1 MKKTIKR
8 ILLGILFVL
17 IAGIVV
23 YYPKLK
29 TVWLT
34 MHFFEEDVIV
44 DHFTGM
50 NKIWQTS
57 QVDKSTNPFIFPQAA
72 PLKWPESFSYEGKT
86 YDSRAFLDSS
96 YTTGFLVLQDDS
108 LRFEQYY
115 LGHSPST
122 QHISWSMA
130 KSYVSALFGI
140 AMEEGY
146 IKSIE
151 QKVEEYLPELKG
163 SGYEGVRI
171 KDVLQMS
178 SGVRFN
184 EDYGDLSSDIN
195 RWGRSFAWGSSQ
207 DKFAA
212 TLVREREPGTYNH
225 YVSINTHVLGMIL
238 VKATGQ
244 SLTQYLHDKLWQ
256 PLGCEYD
263 AYWLIDDYGM
273 EMALGGLNVCLR
285 DYARIGQLFLH
296 EGNWNGK
303 QIVPSAWMKAS
314 VTPDAP
320 HLMPGKNEQSAH
332 QGFGYGYQWWVPE
345 GDEGEFMAMGIYN
358 QYIYI
363 NPTTHTVIAKN
374 SANPHFND
382 KSYVWSRASSHLE
395 LFRAIAH
402 GFAEKDALRKLEE
415 LTQIGTD

>member
-8 ILLGILFVL
+8 IFLGILFVL
-17 IAGIVV
+17 IAGVVV

-29 TVWLT
+29 TVWMTLS
-34 MHFFEEDVIV
+34 FFEEDVIV

-50 NKIWQTS
+50 NKIWHSSEVEKSS
-57 QVDKSTNPFIFPQAA
+57 QPFYFPKAA
-72 PLKWPESFSYEGKT
+72 ELEWPQSISYGGEE
-86 YDSRAFLDSS
+86 YDARAFLDSS
-96 YTTGFLVLQDDS
+96 HTTGFLVIHDDS

-115 LGHSPST
+115 RGHSEST
-122 QHISWSMA
+122 RHISWSVA
-130 KSYVSALFGI
+130 KSYVSALFGM
-140 AMEEGY
+140 ALADGD

-178 SGVRFN
+178 TGVRFN

-212 TLVREREPGTYNH
+212 SLVREREPGTYNH

-238 VKATGQ
+238 VKATGK
-244 SLTQYLHDKLWQ
+244 SLTEYLHEKLWE
-256 PLGCEYD
+256 PLGCEFN
-263 AYWLIDDYGM
+263 AYWLRDDYEM

-285 DYARIGQLFLH
+285 DYAKIGQLFLH
-296 EGNWNGK
+296 DGNWQGK
-303 QIVPSAWMKAS
+303 QIVPKAWVKAS
-314 VTPDAP
+314 VAPDAP

-332 QGFGYGYQWWVPE
+332 QGFGYGFQWWVPD
-345 GDEGEFMAMGIYN
+345 GDEGEFMAMGVYN
-358 QYIYI
+358 QYIYV
-363 NPTTHTVIAKN
+363 NPTTGTVIVKN
-374 SANPHFND
+374 SANPHYND
-382 KSYVWSRASSHLE
+382 KSYIWSRASSHLE
-395 LFRAIAH
+395 LFRAIAR
-402 GFAEKDALRKLEE
+402 GLEAKSE
-415 LTQIGTD
+415 SKSEEEPVSQTPS

>member
-1 MKKTIKR
+1 MKKAIKKF
-8 ILLGILFVL
+8 LLGIAFVL
-17 IAGIVV
+17 VAGLVV

-29 TVWLT
+29 SVWLT

-44 DHFTGM
+44 EHFTGM
-50 NKIWQTS
+50 DKIWQTS
-57 QVDKSTNPFIFPQAA
+57 QVEKSTKPFVFPQAETMAWPA
-72 PLKWPESFSYEGKT
+72 PFTYAGST
-86 YDSRAFLDSS
+86 YDPKVFLDSS
-96 YTTGFLVLQDDS
+96 HTTGFMVIHNDS
-108 LRFEQYY
+108 VRFEQYY
-115 LGHSPST
+115 LGHSLGN

-140 AMEEGY
+140 AMAEGD

-195 RWGRSFAWGSSQ
+195 RWGRAFAFGSSQ

-212 TLVREREPGTYNH
+212 SLVREREPGTYNH
-225 YVSINTHVLGMIL
+225 YVSINTHVLGMII
-238 VKATGQ
+238 VKATGK
-244 SLTQYLHDKLWQ
+244 SLTEYLHDKLWE
-256 PLGCEYD
+256 PMGCEYD
-263 AYWLIDDYGM
+263 SYWLTDDYDM
-273 EMALGGLNVCLR
+273 EMALGGLNVALR
-285 DYARIGQLFLH
+285 DYAKIGQLFLH
-296 EGNWNGK
+296 KGNWNGK
-303 QIVPSAWMKAS
+303 QIVPEAWVAAS

-320 HLMPGKNEQSAH
+320 HVMPGKNDQSAH
-332 QGFGYGYQWWVPE
+332 QGLGYGYQWWVPE

-374 SANPHFND
+374 SANPHYND
-382 KSYVWSRASSHLE
+382 KSYIWSRATSHLE

-402 GFAEKDALRKLEE
+402 GLAEKDARVELKEVDADLR
-415 LTQIGTD
+415 